1 MTAPAGIP
9 PLDLTA
15 EYEEIRGEL
24 DAAVARVLRSGSFI
38 LGREGEALEA
48 ELAAYCGCRE
58 AVGLASGTDALHLAL
73 RALGIGHGDEVI
85 VPAFTFIATAEA
97 VSYVGATPVFCDVDP
112 RTFTLD
118 PKRAEEAI
126 TPRTRALLPVHL
138 YGLPAD
144 LETLGALAARHGL
157 ALIEDA
163 AQAVGAER
171 AGRRAGSVG
180 LAGCLSFYP
189 TKNLAAYGDAGMLV
203 TSDAGLAAR
212 VRRLRNH
219 GARNRYRHEE
229 VGFNSRLDELQA
241 AILRVKLRRLDD
253 WTGRRRRIAAAYRA
267 ALADTPLTLPVEP
280 AGCRHVYHQYTVRA
294 PERDRLHQALN
305 AAGIRSMIYYP
316 IPLHRQP
323 AYAALSYAEGSL
335 PETERA
341 AREVLSLPCYPQMT
355 DAQVAGVATAVREA
369 LRLP

>member
-1 MTAPAGIP
+1 MQPVTLCHQRGNHDRPGRNSP
-9 PLDLTA
+9 PGPH
-15 EYEEIRGEL
+15 RGVRG
-24 DAAVARVLRSGSFI
+24 DP
-38 LGREGEALEA
+38 GRT
-48 ELAAYCGCRE
+48 RR
-58 AVGLASGTDALHLAL
+58 LHLAL
-73 RALGIGHGDEVI
+73 RALGIGPGDEVI

-118 PKRAEEAI
+118 PKRVEEAV

-144 LETLGALAARHGL
+144 LEALGSLAARHGL

-171 AGRRAGSVG
+171 GGRRAGSVG

-212 VRRLRNH
+212 VRRLRNP
-219 GARNRYRHEE
+219 GARERYRHEE

-241 AILRVKLRRLDD
+241 AILRVKLRHLDR
-253 WTGRRRRIAAAYRA
+253 WTERRRRIAAAYRA

-294 PERDRLHQALN
+294 PERDRFHQALN
-305 AAGIRSMIYYP
+305 AAGIGSMIYYP
-316 IPLHRQP
+316 VPLHRQP
-323 AYAALSYAEGSL
+323 AYAALGYAEGSL
-335 PETERA
+335 PESERA
-341 AREVLSLPCYPQMT
+341 AR
-355 DAQVAGVATAVREA
+355 
-369 LRLP
+369 